1 MPAPPL
7 AHLGHWYVSLPIFM
21 GPVLL
26 IAVALKI
33 QTWRER
39 KHGSDTS
46 GKRSTLTITSDDR
59 QKTTITITG
68 PLDYPV
74 LVELESALATV
85 HTDTPAVTL
94 DLRKLTDAD
103 QEAAW
108 SLCDAISRAHRSRI
122 HVLLAGS
129 SPHAEPLARILA
141 AEAIEISHAPLR
153 PDPCTTLGPPT
164 THSP

>member
-21 GPVLL
+21 GPVLA
-26 IAVALKI
+26 IALALKI

-39 KHGSDTS
+39 KHGPDSS

-74 LVELESALATV
+74 LVELESTLAMV
-85 HTDTPAVTL
+85 DTDTSAITL
-94 DLRKLTDAD
+94 DLRKLTDVD

-108 SLCDAISRAHRSRI
+108 SLCDAISRADRSRI

-129 SPHAEPLARILA
+129 SPHSETLAPIFA

-153 PDPCTTLGPPT
+153 SDPYTTLGPPT

>member
-39 KHGSDTS
+39 KHGPDTS
-46 GKRSTLTITSDDR
+46 GKRSTLIVTANDD
-59 QKTTITITG
+59 QTTIAITG

-85 HTDTPAVTL
+85 HTDTSAITL

-108 SLCDAISRAHRSRI
+108 SLCDSISRAHRSRI
-122 HVLLAGS
+122 HVLLAES
-129 SPHAEPLARILA
+129 SPHDETLARIFA
-141 AEAIEISHAPLR
+141 AEAIAISHAPLR
-153 PDPCTTLGPPT
+153 SDPCTTLGPPT
-164 THSP
+164 THGP